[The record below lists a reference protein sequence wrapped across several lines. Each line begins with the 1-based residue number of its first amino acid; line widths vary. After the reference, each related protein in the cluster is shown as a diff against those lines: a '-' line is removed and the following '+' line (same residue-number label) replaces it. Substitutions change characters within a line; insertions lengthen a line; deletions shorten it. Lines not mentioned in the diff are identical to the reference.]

1 MDKHNIYWAIFQGA
15 VMMPCTIRKTQKQCL
30 IEYVSARSRLDLI
43 GRENCKKVIVTQFN
57 KLTNQESK
65 Q

>member
-1 MDKHNIYWAIFQGA
+1 MDKNNIYWAIFQGA
-15 VMMPCTIRKTQKQCL
+15 VMMPCTIRKTKKQCV
-30 IEYVSARSRLDLI
+30 IEYVSAKDRLDLI
-43 GRENCKKVIVTQFN
+43 GCENCKKVIVTQFN